1 VNRCVKT
8 LGAEL
13 SGFGVTRGDI
23 FGGITAGIVAL
34 PLCLAFGVA
43 SGLGPAAGL
52 YGGIVLGIVA
62 AVAGGTPVQI
72 SGPTAPMTLI
82 AASVVAAN
90 TSSNGEVQL
99 APVVGIFC
107 LAGAL
112 QVLFGIARLGNYI
125 RFLPYPAIS
134 GLMTGIGIIIIIQ
147 QVFPIMGLQSPSSN
161 PVDILKSL
169 GALAHGARLDAFLL
183 AAASIAISF
192 LLPRLFSAVPPSLV
206 ALILLTATAM
216 AFGLSAP
223 TIGDIPKGLPDFVLP
238 SLSFADLKF
247 TLIAAIQLAF
257 LGAIDALTTS
267 LAADNMTRTHHDSNR
282 ELIGQGVGN
291 VGAALF
297 GGIPG
302 AGAFMRTAIN
312 VRAGGRHRSSGVI
325 HGLFLLAV
333 LLGLSGIVRYIPHAV
348 LSGILVSA
356 GLSIIDYRSFAH
368 LFRAPRGDA
377 WVLLIVVVLT
387 IFTDL
392 ITAVGTG
399 AVLSS
404 LIFMIKI
411 SGTIEQNTTLSLIG
425 DDLWQDEL
433 EIPDELKQRLLI
445 KHVNGPLFFGFVYA
459 FRRIAERAADGKML
473 VLRMERVTYMDQSG
487 IYALQDVLIDL
498 EAAGLKVFVVGLP
511 RDQVDQLR
519 AIHVVPT
526 LLSEENIF
534 QNFDSFKQR
543 LPAIVEELG
552 HAVTLESGPA
562 SPLP

>member
-1 VNRCVKT
+1 M
-8 LGAEL
+8 
-13 SGFGVTRGDI
+13 SGFAVTRGDI

-52 YGGIVLGIVA
+52 YGGIVLGILA
-62 AVAGGTPVQI
+62 AVVGGTPVQI

-82 AASVVAAN
+82 AASIVAAN
-90 TSSNGEVQL
+90 TSSNGVVQL

-107 LAGAL
+107 LAGVF

-147 QVFPIMGLQSPSSN
+147 QIFPIVGLQSPSSS
-161 PVDILKSL
+161 PAEILKSL
-169 GALAHGARLDAFLL
+169 GGLTQGARLDAFLL
-183 AAASIAISF
+183 AAATVAIAF
-192 LLPRLFSAVPPSLV
+192 LLPRFFSAVPPSLV
-206 ALILLTATAM
+206 ALILLTGIAV
-216 AFGLSAP
+216 AFGLGAP
-223 TIGDIPKGLPDFVLP
+223 TIGDIPRGLPDFVLP
-238 SLSFADLKF
+238 QFDIANLKF
-247 TLIAAIQLAF
+247 VLITAFQLAF

-282 ELIGQGVGN
+282 ELIGQGAGN
-291 VGAALF
+291 IGAALC

-333 LLGLSGIVRYIPHAV
+333 LLGLSSVVRYIPHAV

-356 GLSIIDYRSFAH
+356 GLSIIDYRSFRH
-368 LFRAPRGDA
+368 LSRAPRSD
-377 WVLLIVVVLT
+377 VLVMAIVVVLT

-399 AVLSS
+399 AVLAC
-404 LIFMIKI
+404 LIFMTKI
-411 SGTIEQNTTLSLIG
+411 ARTMEQNTTLTLVE
-425 DDLWQDEL
+425 DEPWQDER
-433 EIPDELKQRLLI
+433 EIPDALKQRLLI

-459 FRRIAERAADGKML
+459 FRRIAERATDGKLL

-498 EAAGLKVFVVGLP
+498 EAAGLKVLVVGLP
-511 RDQVDQLR
+511 QDQIEQLK
-519 AIHVVPT
+519 AMHIVPD
-526 LLSEENIF
+526 LLFEENIY
-534 QNFDSFKQR
+534 QDFDIFKQR
-543 LPAIVEELG
+543 LPAIFEELTRANDAERPTKSIAG
-552 HAVTLESGPA
+552 
-562 SPLP
+562 

>member
-1 VNRCVKT
+1 
-8 LGAEL
+8 LP
-13 SGFGVTRGDI
+13 GFAITRGDI

-52 YGGIVLGIVA
+52 YGGIILGIVA
-62 AVAGGTPVQI
+62 ALLGGTPVQI

-99 APVVGIFC
+99 ALVVGIFC

-147 QVFPIMGLQSPSSN
+147 QIFPIMGLPSPSSN
-161 PVDILKSL
+161 PVEILKSF
-169 GALAHGARLDAFLL
+169 GALAQGTRLDAFLL
-183 AAASIAISF
+183 AATTVAISF
-192 LLPRLFSAVPPSLV
+192 LLPRFFSAVPPSLV
-206 ALILLTATAM
+206 ALILLTGITVAL
-216 AFGLSAP
+216 GLSAP
-223 TIGDIPKGLPDFVLP
+223 TIGEIPRGLPDFVLP
-238 SLSFADLKF
+238 GFNVADFKFSF
-247 TLIAAIQLAF
+247 IAAFQLAF

-267 LAADNMTRTHHDSNR
+267 LVTDNMTRTQHDSNR
-282 ELIGQGVGN
+282 ELIGQGAGN
-291 VGAALF
+291 IGAALF

-302 AGAFMRTAIN
+302 AGAFVRTAIN

-333 LLGLSGIVRYIPHAV
+333 LLGLSSVVRYIPHAV

-356 GLSIIDYRSFAH
+356 GLSIIDYRSLAH
-368 LFRAPRGDA
+368 LFRAPRGDT
-377 WVLLIVVVLT
+377 WVMVIVVVLT

-399 AVLSS
+399 AVLAS
-404 LIFMIKI
+404 LIFMTKI
-411 SGTIEQNTTLSLIG
+411 ARTMEQNTTLTLVE
-425 DDLWQDEL
+425 DEVWQDEL
-433 EIPDELKQRLLI
+433 ELPEELKQRLLI

-459 FRRIAERAADGKML
+459 FRRIAERATGGKML

-487 IYALQDVLIDL
+487 IYALQDVLVDL

-511 RDQVDQLR
+511 QDQIEQLE
-519 AIHVVPT
+519 AMHIVPT
-526 LLSEENIF
+526 VLSEKDFF
-534 QNFDSFKQR
+534 QNFDKFKQR
-543 LPAIVEELG
+543 LPAIVEELSRTG
-552 HAVTLESGPA
+552 GAGRPIKTIES
-562 SPLP
+562 

>member
-1 VNRCVKT
+1 M
-8 LGAEL
+8 
-13 SGFGVTRGDI
+13 SGFAVTRGDI

-52 YGGIVLGIVA
+52 YGGIILGIVA
-62 AVAGGTPVQI
+62 AVFGGTPVQI

-82 AASVVAAN
+82 AASIVAAN
-90 TSSNGEVQL
+90 TSSNGQMQL
-99 APVVGIFC
+99 GLIVGVFC

-112 QVLFGIARLGNYI
+112 QVLFGLARLGNYV

-147 QVFPIMGLQSPSSN
+147 QIFPIMGLQSPSSN
-161 PVDILKSL
+161 PAEILKSL
-169 GALAHGARLDAFLL
+169 GALTQGARLDAFLL
-183 AAASIAISF
+183 AAATVAISF
-192 LLPRLFSAVPPSLV
+192 LLPRFFSAVPPSLV
-206 ALILLTATAM
+206 ALILLTGIAV

-223 TIGDIPKGLPDFVLP
+223 TIGDIPKGLPALVLP
-238 SLSFADLKF
+238 QFDIGGLRFALV
-247 TLIAAIQLAF
+247 TAIQLAF

-282 ELIGQGVGN
+282 ELIGQGAGN
-291 VGAALF
+291 IGAALF

-333 LLGLSGIVRYIPHAV
+333 LLGLSSVVRYIPHAV
-348 LSGILVSA
+348 LSGILISA
-356 GLSIIDYRSFAH
+356 GLGIIDYRSLRH
-368 LFRAPRGDA
+368 VFRAPRGDT
-377 WVLLIVVVLT
+377 WVMLIVVALT

-399 AVLSS
+399 AVLAS
-404 LIFMIKI
+404 LIFMTKI
-411 SGTIEQNTTLSLIG
+411 ARTMEQSTTLTLVE
-425 DDLWQDEL
+425 DELWQDEL
-433 EIPDELKQRLLI
+433 EIPDALKQRLLI
-445 KHVNGPLFFGFVYA
+445 KHVNGPLFFGFVYG
-459 FRRIAERAADGKML
+459 FRRIAERATDGKML

-487 IYALQDVLIDL
+487 IYALGDVLVDL

-511 RDQVDQLR
+511 RDQIDQLE
-519 AIHVVPT
+519 AMHIVPD
-526 LLSEENIF
+526 LVSEENIF
-534 QNFDSFKQR
+534 QNFDSFKQS
-543 LPAIVEELG
+543 LPVIVGEL
-552 HAVTLESGPA
+552 SRA
-562 SPLP
+562 SAAAADQIDGMLTKIGEKSL

>member
-1 VNRCVKT
+1 M
-8 LGAEL
+8 
-13 SGFGVTRGDI
+13 SGFAVTRGDI

-52 YGGIVLGIVA
+52 YGGIILGIVA
-62 AVAGGTPVQI
+62 AVVGGTPVQI

-82 AASVVAAN
+82 AASIVAAN
-90 TSSNGEVQL
+90 TSSDGTLQL

-112 QVLFGIARLGNYI
+112 QVAFGVARLGNYI

-147 QVFPIMGLQSPSSN
+147 QIFPIAGLQSPSSS
-161 PVDILKSL
+161 PAEILKSL
-169 GALAHGARLDAFLL
+169 GALTQGARLDAVLL
-183 AAASIAISF
+183 AAATVAISF
-192 LLPRLFSAVPPSLV
+192 LLPRFFSAVPPSLV
-206 ALILLTATAM
+206 ALILLTGLAVAL
-216 AFGLSAP
+216 GLSAP

-238 SLSFADLKF
+238 QLKIADLRF
-247 TLIAAIQLAF
+247 VFVTAFQLAF

-282 ELIGQGVGN
+282 ELIGQGAGN
-291 VGAALF
+291 IGAALF

-333 LLGLSGIVRYIPHAV
+333 LLGLSSVVRYIPHAV

-356 GLSIIDYRSFAH
+356 GLSIIDYRSLGH
-368 LFRAPRGDA
+368 LFRAPRGDT
-377 WVLLIVVVLT
+377 WTMLIVVVLT

-399 AVLSS
+399 AVLAS
-404 LIFMIKI
+404 LIFMTKI
-411 SGTIEQNTTLSLIG
+411 ARTMEQSTTLTLVE
-425 DDLWQDEL
+425 DELWQDEL
-433 EIPDELKQRLLI
+433 EIPDALKQGLLI

-487 IYALQDVLIDL
+487 IYALQDVLVDL
-498 EAAGLKVFVVGLP
+498 EAAGLKVFLVGLP
-511 RDQVDQLR
+511 RDQIDQLK
-519 AIHVVPT
+519 ALHIVPD
-526 LLSEENIF
+526 LLSEEDIF
-534 QNFDSFKQR
+534 QNFESFKQR
-543 LPAIVEELG
+543 LPAIVQEL
-552 HAVTLESGPA
+552 SRA
-562 SPLP
+562 SDAGRPMKSMGF

>member
-1 VNRCVKT
+1 
-8 LGAEL
+8 L
-13 SGFGVTRGDI
+13 SGFAVTRGDI

-52 YGGIVLGIVA
+52 YGGIILGIVA
-62 AVAGGTPVQI
+62 AVVGGTPVQI

-82 AASVVAAN
+82 AASIVAAN
-90 TSSNGEVQL
+90 TSSSGAMQL
-99 APVVGIFC
+99 APIVGIFC
-107 LAGAL
+107 LACAL
-112 QVLFGIARLGNYI
+112 QVLFGIARFGNYI

-147 QVFPIMGLQSPSSN
+147 QIFPIVGLPSPSSS
-161 PVDILKSL
+161 PAEILKSL
-169 GALAHGARLDAFLL
+169 GGLAQGARLDAFLL
-183 AAASIAISF
+183 AAATVAIAF
-192 LLPRLFSAVPPSLV
+192 LLPRFYSAVPPSLV
-206 ALILLTATAM
+206 ALILLTGIAV
-216 AFGLSAP
+216 AFGLGAP
-223 TIGDIPKGLPDFVLP
+223 TIGEIPSGLPDVVLPQLDIANLRFVLITA
-238 SLSFADLKF
+238 F
-247 TLIAAIQLAF
+247 QLAF

-282 ELIGQGVGN
+282 ELIGQGAGN
-291 VGAALF
+291 IGGALC

-333 LLGLSGIVRYIPHAV
+333 LLGLSSVVRYIPHAV

-356 GLSIIDYRSFAH
+356 GLSIIDYRSFRH
-368 LFRAPRGDA
+368 LTRVPRSD
-377 WVLLIVVVLT
+377 VLVMAIVIVLT

-399 AVLSS
+399 AVLAC
-404 LIFMIKI
+404 LIFMTKI
-411 SGTIEQNTTLSLIG
+411 ARSMEQNTTLTLVE
-425 DDLWQDEL
+425 DEPWQDEH

-459 FRRIAERAADGKML
+459 FRRIAERATDGKLL

-498 EAAGLKVFVVGLP
+498 EAAGLKVLVVGLP
-511 RDQVDQLR
+511 QDQIEQLK
-519 AIHVVPT
+519 AMHIVPD
-526 LLSEENIF
+526 LLFEENIY
-534 QNFDSFKQR
+534 QDFDIFKRR
-543 LPAIVEELG
+543 LPTIFEELTRANDAERPTKSIAG
-552 HAVTLESGPA
+552 
-562 SPLP
+562 

>member
-1 VNRCVKT
+1 M
-8 LGAEL
+8 
-13 SGFGVTRGDI
+13 SGFAVTRGDI

-43 SGLGPAAGL
+43 AGLGPAAGL

-62 AVAGGTPVQI
+62 AVVGGTPVQI

-82 AASVVAAN
+82 AASIVAAN
-90 TSSNGEVQL
+90 TSSSGEVQL
-99 APVVGIFC
+99 APVVGVFC

-112 QVLFGIARLGNYI
+112 QILFGIARLGNYI

-147 QVFPIMGLQSPSSN
+147 QIFPVVGLQSPSSN
-161 PVDILKSL
+161 PVEILKYL
-169 GALAHGARLDAFLL
+169 GALKQGARLDAFLL
-183 AAASIAISF
+183 AAATIAISF
-192 LLPRLFSAVPPSLV
+192 VLPRFFSAVPPSLV
-206 ALILLTATAM
+206 ALILLTGIAVV
-216 AFGLSAP
+216 FGLSAP
-223 TIGDIPKGLPDFVLP
+223 TIGDIPGGLP
-238 SLSFADLKF
+238 SLVLPQLNIADFKF
-247 TLIAAIQLAF
+247 VLATAFQLAF

-282 ELIGQGVGN
+282 ELIGQGAGN
-291 VGAALF
+291 IGAALV

-325 HGLFLLAV
+325 HGLLLLAV
-333 LLGLSGIVRYIPHAV
+333 LLGLSGVVRYIPHAV
-348 LSGILVSA
+348 LSGILISA
-356 GLSIIDYRSFAH
+356 GLGIIDYRSFGH
-368 LFRAPRGDA
+368 LFRAPRGDT
-377 WVLLIVVVLT
+377 WVMLIVVVLT

-399 AVLSS
+399 AVLAS

-411 SGTIEQNTTLSLIG
+411 ARTMEQNTTLTLIE
-425 DDLWQDEL
+425 DEPWQDER
-433 EIPDELKQRLLI
+433 EIPDALRQRLLI

-459 FRRIAERAADGKML
+459 FRRIAERATDGKLL

-487 IYALQDVLIDL
+487 IYALQDVLVDL
-498 EAAGLKVFVVGLP
+498 EAAGLKVLIVGLP
-511 RDQVDQLR
+511 RDQIEQLE
-519 AIHVVPT
+519 AMHIVPD

-534 QNFDSFKQR
+534 EDFDSFRQS
-543 LPAIVEELG
+543 LPAIVEALS
-552 HAVTLESGPA
+552 HASDAQWPTKSMAG
-562 SPLP
+562 